1 MSHKL
6 QVVITG
12 ASGFVARNIRKF
24 LLENEVDVI
33 SISRKNFKKFE
44 NEIKVVS
51 KDYDERTILP
61 KIKNSHALI
70 HLVGI
75 GRQTV
80 GNEYSTVNTELTKK
94 IICFCQKAGI
104 KKIVYNSGLGVSK
117 ETTLG
122 YFISKFK
129 AEQLIVKSNLDYTI
143 FRPSYIVG
151 KDDLLTKYLNSQIKK
166 GMIQISGS
174 GRYNI
179 QPIFIDDVSRIIL
192 KSIQSGRFTNQ
203 IIDLVGPEII
213 SFERY
218 VRAFSLR
225 AGTKIK
231 KIDLEVAYRHAITD
245 PKTDFGVDD
254 LNLLVGNFTGN
265 HKKLENLSQIKLQSV
280 LELLKS
286 GSLL

>member
-1 MSHKL
+1 
-6 QVVITG
+6 
-12 ASGFVARNIRKF
+12 
-24 LLENEVDVI
+24 
-33 SISRKNFKKFE
+33 
-44 NEIKVVS
+44 
-51 KDYDERTILP
+51 
-61 KIKNSHALI
+61 
-70 HLVGI
+70 
-75 GRQTV
+75 
-80 GNEYSTVNTELTKK
+80 
-94 IICFCQKAGI
+94 
-104 KKIVYNSGLGVSK
+104 
-117 ETTLG
+117 
-122 YFISKFK
+122 
-129 AEQLIVKSNLDYTI
+129 
-143 FRPSYIVG
+143 
-151 KDDLLTKYLNSQIKK
+151 
-166 GMIQISGS
+166 MIQIPGS